1 MEVTNRILPEVP
13 NLLSKKGIFYLVT
26 IRQNK
31 PGLFEKICRYTV
43 FCRIHTPARTQKNPE
58 GPLYSG
64 LIRSKSNDVGRLRGF
79 PNLQFR
85 F

>member
-1 MEVTNRILPEVP
+1 M
-13 NLLSKKGIFYLVT
+13 KKNQGQRMTLALVGECQL
-26 IRQNK
+26 IS
-31 PGLFEKICRYTV
+31 YTV
-43 FCRIHTPARTQKNPE
+43 FCRIDAPARTPKNPE
-58 GPLYSG
+58 GCVYSG